1 MMNILIVLLGCHIPF
16 LLNDRINTAVQF
28 AETQHNTKINWFLSG
43 GIKNPNEDTITEAAK
58 MATIITEQKNTYMS
72 NQLTWSYL
80 YDTLATNTAENF
92 IMVQRYLNETSIA
105 YDGVYI
111 VTSDF
116 HFERAQ
122 KIAEA
127 IIDKKVSWILS
138 DGELHDSRYWEKIHI
153 LNVMSDVNKVIT
165 KYYMDVPPI

>member
-58 MATIITEQKNTYMS
+58 MATLITEQKNIYMS

-80 YDTLATNTAENF
+80 YDTLVRNTAENF
-92 IMVQRYLNETSIA
+92 IMVQQYLNETSID
-105 YDGVYI
+105 YDEVYI

-116 HFERAQ
+116 HFERAE

-153 LNVMSDVNKVIT
+153 RNVMTDVNKAIT
-165 KYYMDVPPI
+165 EYSRNVPPM